1 MLFWVYAEMKSVSD
15 WFTTCVKISPRTYV
29 LSLVNAR
36 RLIRPHFQLLSGLY
50 FRNAAAGFAAASC
63 VDTSKVRSGLVT
75 RVRRFPEADT
85 GEEEE
90 EEKSWGCEFFYAF

>member
-36 RLIRPHFQLLSGLY
+36 RLIRPHFPLLSGLY
-50 FRNAAAGFAAASC
+50 FRNRGGWICGSIVRGYIKGSFGFSNSSQ
-63 VDTSKVRSGLVT
+63 TLSRSGYW
-75 RVRRFPEADT
+75 
-85 GEEEE
+85 EE
-90 EEKSWGCEFFYAF
+90 EEKKKLAT